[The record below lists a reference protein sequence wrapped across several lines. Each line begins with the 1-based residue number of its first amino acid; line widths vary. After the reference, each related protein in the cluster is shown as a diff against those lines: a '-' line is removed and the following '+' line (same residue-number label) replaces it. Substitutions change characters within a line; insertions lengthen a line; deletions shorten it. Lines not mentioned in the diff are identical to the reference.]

1 MPNPFNMSSKNLDFG
16 TFAQD
21 VMLGLSASPK
31 SLPSK
36 YFYNSKGD
44 KLFQQIMALPEYYLT
59 KKEFE
64 IFETQYESILEPVLN
79 LGQSFNLVE
88 LGAGDGLKTKIL
100 LKYLKDIKADFQY
113 FPIDFSGSVLQELK
127 ESLHSDFPE
136 LSVTCIEDTYRGS
149 LVKRLWDNGKP
160 NLILFLGSN
169 LGNFSLKEA
178 YDILDHLKIGATHG
192 DFVLIGIDLK
202 KDPQTILDAYHD
214 SKGITRDFNLNLLD
228 RINQELDGD
237 IDVNSFKHWPCYDP
251 VSGECR
257 SYLVSLQEQTI
268 NLKALDQSFHFE
280 AFEPIFTE
288 ISKKYSLSEIDRL
301 AEKGGFV
308 PVQNFTDSENYFAD
322 VLWRRK

>member
-1 MPNPFNMSSKNLDFG
+1 MSSKNLDFG

-36 YFYNSKGD
+36 YFYNAKGD
-44 KLFQQIMALPEYYLT
+44 KLFQKIMAMPEYYLT

-64 IFETQYESILEPVLN
+64 IFETQYELILDPILN
-79 LGQSFNLVE
+79 LDQPFNLVE

-100 LKYLKDIKADFQY
+100 LKYLKSRNADFEY
-113 FPIDFSGSVLQELK
+113 FPIDFSGSVLQELE
-127 ESLHSDFPE
+127 ESLKDEFPD
-136 LSVTCIEDTYRGS
+136 LSVTCLEDTYRGS

-169 LGNFSLKEA
+169 LGNFSQEEA
-178 YDILDHLKIGATHG
+178 FDILDHLRIGAAHG

-214 SKGITRDFNLNLLD
+214 PEGITRDFNLNLLD

-237 IDVNSFKHWPCYDP
+237 IDLNTFKHWPCYDP
-251 VSGECR
+251 ISGECR
-257 SYLVSLQEQTI
+257 SYLVSLKKQKI
-268 NLKALDQSFHFE
+268 NLKALDQSFDFE
-280 AFEPIFTE
+280 AFESVFTE
-288 ISKKYSLSEIDRL
+288 ISKKYSLKEIEQF
-301 AEKGGFV
+301 AEKGGFES
-308 PVQNFTDSENYFAD
+308 VQNFTDSENYFAD